1 MDFKEMHSRLEW
13 IQVQLDVSNNELDR
27 YEREIERHEKVDV
40 DSLSTQEL
48 ASLLAEMKGIIAK
61 IQAVRARQNQ
71 LKAQI
76 KELQDALAR

>member
-27 YEREIERHEKVDV
+27 YEREIEKHEKVDV
-40 DSLSTQEL
+40 DSLSAQEL